1 MELFQRVAE
10 ARGRLLRVQCYR
22 ERGSRTYRRLSGL
35 LLTFDVGR
43 ILVWADNTADGDEE
57 LSSMHVKDTEDIA
70 GGLRVLDEEE
80 PWWRVLGS
88 PLCRVW
94 SRRDPARI
102 RLQFRT
108 DDSNPRFIELAK
120 KGRLV
125 EIEMDAVPQT
135 E

>member
-10 ARGRLLRVQCYR
+10 AAGRLLKVQCYR
-22 ERGSRTYRRLSGL
+22 ERGREAPDQVSGL

-43 ILVWADNTADGDEE
+43 ILVWADNAADEHDE
-57 LSSMHVKDTEDIA
+57 LSCMHVRDTEDIA
-70 GGLRVLDEEE
+70 GGLQVLDEEE

-94 SRRDPARI
+94 PKRDPAGV
-102 RLQFRT
+102 RLQFRP
-108 DDSNPRFIELAK
+108 DDRNP
-120 KGRLV
+120 RLV
-125 EIEMDAVPQT
+125 ELTRKGRTLEIGMDAV